1 MKYKM
6 MPTVTLDTLVQE
18 LQLQYGIV
26 VTTRRLRDIL
36 WYEIPG
42 NDCYKEYFYGD
53 GPIVSDGEPDHEI
66 ENCVIAILE
75 DFFPDWESILID
87 VSW

>member
-6 MPTVTLDTLVQE
+6 IPTITLNTLVQE

-26 VTTRRLRDIL
+26 VTTRKLRDIL
-36 WYEIPG
+36 WYVIPG

-53 GPIVSDGEPDHEI
+53 GPIVSNGEPEREI

-75 DFFPDWESILID
+75 DCFPDLESILVD

>member
-1 MKYKM
+1 M
-6 MPTVTLDTLVQE
+6 MPTVTLNTLVQE

-26 VTTRRLRDIL
+26 TTARELRDIL

-53 GPIVSDGEPDHEI
+53 GPIVSDGEPERVI
-66 ENCVIAILE
+66 ENCVITILE
-75 DFFPDWESILID
+75 DFFPDWESVLID